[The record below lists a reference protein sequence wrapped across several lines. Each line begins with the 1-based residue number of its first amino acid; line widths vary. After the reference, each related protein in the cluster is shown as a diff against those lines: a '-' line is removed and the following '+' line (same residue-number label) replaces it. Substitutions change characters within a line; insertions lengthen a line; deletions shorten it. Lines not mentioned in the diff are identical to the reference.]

1 MKTILLTGANGQLG
15 YELQR
20 RVPQHIQLIPCDTKE
35 LDITD
40 TSAIQQFFYDY
51 HKDGTQKIHAIINAA
66 AYTAVDKAESEQ
78 EQAYLVNEHGAA
90 NLANMAQDYQIPCV
104 HISTDFV
111 FSGQQSSP
119 YLPDAATEP
128 QSIYGASKW
137 AGEQHVRT
145 ILPEQHLIIRTS
157 WLYSAHGHN
166 FVKTMLRLM
175 QSKPRLSIVA
185 DQIGTPTWA
194 HTLATTVWTLFEK
207 NARGTF
213 HCSDNGVASWYD
225 FAVAIQNIALQKG
238 LLHEAI
244 PIYAIRSAD
253 YPTAAKRPPYSVM
266 DKHTT
271 EKTTE
276 TALPH
281 WQHSLAN
288 MLDELKTLSK
298 Y

>member
-20 RVPQHIQLIPCDTKE
+20 SAPQHINIIPCDAKE

-40 TSAIQQFFYDY
+40 PTAIEQFFHDY
-51 HKDGTQKIHAIINAA
+51 HKDGTQTIHAIINAA

-90 NLANMAQDYQIPCV
+90 NLAKVAHDYQIPCV

-119 YLPDAATEP
+119 YLPDTATEP

-137 AGEQHVRT
+137 AGEQQVRT
-145 ILPEQHLIIRTS
+145 TLPEQHLIIRTS

-225 FAVAIQNIALQKG
+225 FAIAIQTIALQKG

-244 PIYAIRSAD
+244 PIHAIRSED

-266 DKHTT
+266 DKRKT
-271 EKTTE
+271 EQTTE
-276 TALPH
+276 TPLPH
-281 WQHSLAN
+281 WQHSLAA
-288 MLDELKTLSK
+288 MLDELQTLSK